1 MQISLPKMGH
11 IRFIFWYSVYMGM
24 QTISSNNPMNV
35 WYTIQVP
42 HAMSPSLLQH
52 PLHHCSAGR
61 YLKKIQVM
69 GQYHNTTS
77 CADSV
82 MVIVCNHLKHSLRF
96 KVSNWR
102 TSILLQ
108 LTIAVCLPK
117 EQMATAQNHAAL
129 KPPHK
134 MVRYQKSCL
143 VFSYV
148 HCH

>member
-1 MQISLPKMGH
+1 MYVFFFLNNADITPKYGTH
-11 IRFIFWYSVYMGM
+11 WINFLVLNVYGYA
-24 QTISSNNPMNV
+24 NNLSKPSHECV
-35 WYTIQVP
+35 VHYTGP

-61 YLKKIQVM
+61 HLKKIQVM

-77 CADSV
+77 YADSV
-82 MVIVCNHLKHSLRF
+82 MVIVCNHLRYLLRF
-96 KVSNWR
+96 KASNWQ
-102 TSILLQ
+102 TSILSQ

-134 MVRYQKSCL
+134 MVRY
-143 VFSYV
+143 
-148 HCH
+148 